1 MRPKPSVF
9 EAIRLDAA
17 DVQVSEQEILAD
29 LLYPAPP
36 DAPARP
42 VSGRDGRG

>member
-17 DVQVSEQEILAD
+17 DVRVSEEEILAD

-36 DAPARP
+36 DAPARS
-42 VSGRDGRG
+42 VSGRAAR